1 MNHLPKQSQPVTRNL
16 NTTSPLLKSS
26 GVNSSQFMDCY
37 KLKGMARNICMAA
50 Y

>member
-1 MNHLPKQSQPVTRNL
+1 MNYLPKQSQPIARSL

-26 GVNSSQFMDCY
+26 GVSSSDFMDCY